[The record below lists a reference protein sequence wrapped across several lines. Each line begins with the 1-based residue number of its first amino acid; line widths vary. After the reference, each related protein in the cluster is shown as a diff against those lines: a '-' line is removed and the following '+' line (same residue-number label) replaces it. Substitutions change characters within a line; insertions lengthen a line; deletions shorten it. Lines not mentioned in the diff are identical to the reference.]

1 MYSFKLDL
9 ICVWSDRFC
18 DFSAR
23 MMASS
28 LAQSV
33 LMGDS
38 KRYVE
43 YYEYTD
49 ENLALYENLL
59 TLEHVEHYICRD
71 LTLEVQNYI

>member
-1 MYSFKLDL
+1 
-9 ICVWSDRFC
+9 
-18 DFSAR
+18 

-28 LAQSV
+28 LALSV

-71 LTLEVQNYI
+71 LTLEVQNYIWIVCWFFEYNKLLNIAIL